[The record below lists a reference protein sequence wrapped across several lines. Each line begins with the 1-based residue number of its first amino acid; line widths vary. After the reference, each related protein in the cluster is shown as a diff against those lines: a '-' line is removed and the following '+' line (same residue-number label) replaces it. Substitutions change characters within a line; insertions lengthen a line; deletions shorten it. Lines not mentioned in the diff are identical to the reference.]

1 MIYVSRLKR
10 LEDLPVPSP
19 RSGQPADLVLLNE
32 IRRNERVY
40 GIPYELAKF
49 WLQPLVIDGYD
60 EVELG
65 QAGMKEG

>member
-1 MIYVSRLKR
+1 MIYVSRLQR

-19 RSGQPADLVLLNE
+19 RSKQPVDLVLLNE

-40 GIPYELAKF
+40 GIPHKLAKF
-49 WLQPLVIDGYD
+49 WLRPLVIDGYD

-65 QAGMKEG
+65 QAGMTEG